1 MNSAEKSQWRR
12 AVARTG
18 GRPPRWVAAAFL
30 AVLMVAAVHAARTEP
45 TIAPADPVRY
55 LNDIKA
61 LTDPKMEG
69 RGDDTK
75 GISLA
80 MQLLADRYKSLGLDP
95 AGSQGFLQPFTVVT
109 GAKMVGVNS
118 LHEQVGG
125 AAKNLKLDEDFRPFS
140 YSDSGEVSAPLV
152 FVGYGVTADESHY
165 DDYSGIDAQGK
176 IVVMLRYEPTSLS
189 RGRDFTDHAT
199 FITKA
204 INARNHGARAVIV
217 INGQSRDPQQPDTLV
232 RFGSATGPEN
242 AGVVYL
248 QAKNEIAQAW
258 FAAAGKSLVDLQKQI
273 NTSGKPASFAF
284 PDAVHLSVSIHVE
297 PIRNTVD
304 NVLAYLPGQTN
315 EYIVIG
321 AHYDHLGY
329 GHYDS
334 LAPSQ
339 IGTIHPGADDN
350 ASGTAGVLELARLM
364 APLKAKLHR
373 GILFSSYAGE
383 ELGLLGSAD
392 WVKNPT
398 RPLGQ
403 AVAMINMDMIGRIK
417 DEKVFVGGIG
427 TGSTFAAVLADTEKG
442 TNFHFESS
450 FGGDSSS
457 DHTSYV
463 SAKIPA
469 LFFFSGLHSDYH
481 RPSDTWDKINAPD
494 AAHLLDMVAKVAI
507 ELDDESARPTFAAV
521 APQQD
526 GHSGS
531 ATGGG
536 GGGYGPYFGSV
547 PDFGE
552 STEHGVRFADVE
564 AGSPAAKAGLK
575 AGDILVHFGN
585 SPVNN
590 LYDFTDA
597 LRASKVGDDVQVT
610 VQRDGK
616 PLTVPVH
623 LEARH

>member
-1 MNSAEKSQWRR
+1 MNFPEKPQLRR
-12 AVARTG
+12 AVATTRG
-18 GRPPRWVAAAFL
+18 DARRWVAAFL
-30 AVLMVAAVHAARTEP
+30 LAALSIAAVQAESTEP
-45 TIAPADPVRY
+45 KLAPADPTRY

-80 MQLLADRYKSLGLDP
+80 MQMLADRYKSLGLDP
-95 AGSQGFLQPFTVVT
+95 AGTQGFLQPFTVVT
-109 GAKMVGVNS
+109 GAKMVGTNT
-118 LHEQVGG
+118 LHEQTNG
-125 AAKNLKLDEDFRPFS
+125 AAKDLKLDVDFRPFS
-140 YSDSGEVSAPLV
+140 YSDSGDITAPLV

-165 DDYSGIDAQGK
+165 DDYANLDVKGK
-176 IVVMLRYEPTSLS
+176 IVLMLRYEPKTLS
-189 RGRDFTDHAT
+189 HGRDFTDHAT
-199 FITKA
+199 FISKA
-204 INARNHGARAVIV
+204 INARNHGAKAVILV
-217 INGQSRDPQQPDTLV
+217 NGQGRDRQAPDALL
-232 RFGSATGPEN
+232 RFGSTSGPEN
-242 AGVVYL
+242 VGVIYL
-248 QAKNEIAQAW
+248 QAKNDVAQTW
-258 FAAAGKSLVDLQKQI
+258 FTAAGKSLADLQNQI
-273 NTSGKPASFAF
+273 DSSGKPASFVF
-284 PDAVHLSVSIHVE
+284 SDAIRLSVSTHVE
-297 PIRNTVD
+297 PTHNTVD

-350 ASGTAGVLELARLM
+350 ASGTAGVLELARLL
-364 APLKAKLHR
+364 APLKGKLHR

-398 RPLGQ
+398 RPIGQ

-417 DEKVFVGGIG
+417 GEKVFIGGIG
-427 TGSTFAAVLADTEKG
+427 TGSTFPAVLADAEKG
-442 TNFHFESS
+442 TDFHFESS

-457 DHTSYV
+457 DHTSYI

-507 ELDDESARPTFAAV
+507 ELDDEQARPTFAAV
-521 APQQD
+521 APPAD
-526 GHSGS
+526 AHSGP
-531 ATGGG
+531 ATSTA
-536 GGGYGPYFGSV
+536 GGYGPYFGSV

-552 STEHGVRFADVE
+552 SEEHGVRFADVE
-564 AGSPAAKAGLK
+564 AESPAAKAGLK
-575 AGDILVHFGN
+575 AGDVLTRFGN
-585 SPVNN
+585 SPINN

-597 LRASKVGDDVQVT
+597 LRAAKVGDEVQVT

-616 PLTVPVH
+616 PLTVLVH